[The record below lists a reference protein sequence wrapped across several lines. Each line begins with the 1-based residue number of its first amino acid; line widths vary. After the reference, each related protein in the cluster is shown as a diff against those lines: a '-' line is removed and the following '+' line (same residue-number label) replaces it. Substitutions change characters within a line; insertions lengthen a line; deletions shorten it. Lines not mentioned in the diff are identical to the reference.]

1 LSGGRVIVR
10 PDRSASF
17 VAERNVVA
25 GNVAA
30 YGATS
35 GELFVRGVVGER
47 FCVRNSGVTAVVEGT
62 GDHACEYMTGGAVVI
77 LGPTGRNLAAGMSG
91 GEAYVLDLA
100 AHRVNLGM
108 VEIELPSADEL
119 ETVRALIQRHVE
131 ETGSTLGETLLADWP
146 AAALRFSK
154 IMPRDYKRVLA
165 ARAAA
170 ERDGRDVLEA
180 IMEAAHG

>member
-1 LSGGRVIVR
+1 
-10 PDRSASF
+10 
-17 VAERNVVA
+17 
-25 GNVAA
+25 
-30 YGATS
+30 
-35 GELFVRGVVGER
+35 
-47 FCVRNSGVTAVVEGT
+47 
-62 GDHACEYMTGGAVVI
+62 MTGGTVVI
-77 LGPTGRNLAAGMSG
+77 LGPTGRNVAAGMSG

-108 VEIELPSADEL
+108 VDIEQPSENEL
-119 ETVRALIQRHVE
+119 ESVRGLVQRYAD
-131 ETGSTLGETLLADWP
+131 ETGSALGAKLLADWP
-146 AAALRFSK
+146 ATAARFSK